1 MAITGYDPDNIPVGI
16 SAPQAYDDDTGI
28 LTPSIQDQPMDEE
41 EFRSRVRQAI
51 EDAAVYIDSYI
62 APERENAMSFYLGNA
77 FGDEEQGRSQVV
89 MTEVRDTVLA
99 MLPSL
104 LRIFTGG
111 DKILEFIPKTAE
123 DVAVAEQMTDFI
135 NYIFMQENP
144 GFRILHDAM
153 KDALILKEGVLTW
166 YKQDKETV
174 EEYSYSGLSQDEA
187 TLIAQDPQVTV
198 LELREEQTFTAQTNV
213 VTMTPDMNMTP
224 RIFSMRVKRVIR
236 EPRYIV
242 ECIPVEQ
249 FIIDNQAT
257 SIDDALIVGRRKL
270 ATVSELVAMGY
281 DRDLVEMNA
290 GSGGFELNME
300 TLVRNPADQSFFG
313 VANGN
318 DESTDKVYY
327 VEAYIR
333 IDKDGDGI
341 AELHKVCTVGNGGYI
356 VHQEVVTEIP
366 FATLSP
372 DPTPHT
378 IFGKSIADQTMD
390 LQLIKSNIM
399 RNTLD
404 SLAQSIHPRTGFV
417 EGQVNVDDLMNNETG
432 ALIRMRSPGAIV
444 PFSTPFVGQP
454 ALGVMSYLDEIK
466 TQRTG
471 ISRASQGLDAEA
483 LQSTTR
489 AAVQAQLSSSQE
501 RLEMIARL
509 FADGLKRCFRGLL
522 HLVVQHQDKPK
533 IIRLRNKFVPIDPRG
548 WTADMDMVVNIALG
562 RGSDEQRMM
571 FLQQI
576 AAKQEQI
583 IQQYGPNNPMV
594 SIQQYVSTLNQI
606 TQLAGFQNPAQF
618 YSEPT
623 PEQVQ
628 AFVQSIAP
636 KQKSDPA
643 EMLAQVEAEKTRADI
658 LIAAAKQELETKKA
672 QADADLKRDQLIA
685 DVMLRAAEIQAK
697 YGAQVDVASINAEVN
712 RQRAEIEAMF
722 SLQSQREQA
731 MMQTQP
737 MPPPMP
743 MPPQPM
749 PMPPQPMPMP
759 PMMPPGIR

>member
-1 MAITGYDPDNIPVGI
+1 MAISGYDPDNIPVSV
-16 SAPQAYDDDTGI
+16 SAPRAYDDDTGI
-28 LTPSIQDQPMDEE
+28 LTPGINDQPMDEE

-51 EDAAVYIDSYI
+51 EDAAVYIDTYI
-62 APERENAMSFYLGNA
+62 APERENAMSYYLGND
-77 FGDEEQGRSQVV
+77 FGDEEEGRSQVV

-111 DKILEFIPKTAE
+111 DKILEFVPKTAE
-123 DVAVAEQMTDFI
+123 DVEVAEQMTDFI

-174 EEYSYSGLSQDEA
+174 EEYSYSGLSQEEA
-187 TLIAQDPQVTV
+187 ALIAQDPQVTV
-198 LELREEQTFTAQTNV
+198 LELQEEQIFTAQTNV
-213 VTMTPDMNMTP
+213 VTMSPDMNMTP
-224 RIFSMRVKRVIR
+224 RVFSMRVKRVIR

-249 FIIDNQAT
+249 FLIDNQAT
-257 SIDDALIVGRRKL
+257 NIDDALIAGRRKL

-281 DRDLVEMNA
+281 DKDIVEMNA

-356 VHQEVVTEIP
+356 VHQEIVTEIP
-366 FATLSP
+366 FALLSP

-444 PFSTPFVGQP
+444 PFATPFVGQP
-454 ALGVMSYLDEIK
+454 ALGVMGYLDEIK

-501 RLEMIARL
+501 RIEMIARL
-509 FADGLKRCFRGLL
+509 FGDGLKRCFKGLL

-562 RGSDEQRMM
+562 RGSDEQRMI

-583 IQQYGPNNPMV
+583 LQQYGPNNPMV

-606 TQLAGFQNPAQF
+606 TQLAGFQNPSQF

-623 PEQVQ
+623 QEQMQQFMQSMAPEK
-628 AFVQSIAP
+628 
-636 KQKSDPA
+636 KQDPA

-722 SLQSQREQA
+722 SIQSQREQA
-731 MMQTQP
+731 MMQTQ
-737 MPPPMP
+737 M
-743 MPPQPM
+743 Q
-749 PMPPQPMPMP
+749 Q
-759 PMMPPGIR
+759 PMMPPGMM

>member
-1 MAITGYDPDNIPVGI
+1 MAISGYDPDNIPVNV
-16 SAPQAYDDDTGI
+16 SAPRAYDDDTGI
-28 LTPSIQDQPMDEE
+28 LTPGLQDQPMDEE
-41 EFRSRVRQAI
+41 EFRSRVRQSI
-51 EDAAVYIDSYI
+51 EDAAVYIDTYI
-62 APERENAMSFYLGNA
+62 APEREAAMSYYLGNS
-77 FGDEEQGRSQVV
+77 FGNEEQGSSQVV
-89 MTEVRDTVLA
+89 LTEVRDTVLA

-111 DKILEFIPKTAE
+111 DKVLEFVPKTAE
-123 DVAVAEQMTDFI
+123 DVEVAEQQTDFI

-166 YKQDKETV
+166 YKRDEETV
-174 EEYSYSGLSQDEA
+174 EEYSYSGLSQEEA
-187 TLIAQDPQVTV
+187 AMIAQDPSVTV
-198 LELREEQTFTAQTNV
+198 LEYREEQSVMQRDNV
-213 VTMTPDMNMTP
+213 VTMSPDVMMMP
-224 RIFSMRVKRVIR
+224 QMISMRVKRVIR
-236 EPRYIV
+236 EPRYVV

-257 SIDDALIVGRRKL
+257 CIEDALIVGRRKL

-281 DRDLVEMNA
+281 DKDLVEMNA

-313 VANGN
+313 IANGN

-356 VHQEVVTEIP
+356 VHQEIVTEAP
-366 FATLSP
+366 FSLLSP

-390 LQLIKSNIM
+390 LQLIKSSIM

-404 SLAQSIHPRTGFV
+404 SLAQSIRPRTLAV
-417 EGQVNVDDLMNNETG
+417 EGQVNMDDLLNNEIG
-432 ALIRMRSPGAIV
+432 AVIRARNPGAVV

-454 ALGVMSYLDEIK
+454 ALGVMAYVDEIK

-501 RLEMIARL
+501 RIEMIARL
-509 FADGLKRCFRGLL
+509 FADGLKRCFKGLL
-522 HLVVQHQDKPK
+522 HLVTQHQDKPK

-548 WTADMDMVVNIALG
+548 WTADMDMIVNIALG

-583 IQQYGPNNPMV
+583 LQQYGPNNPMV

-628 AFVQSIAP
+628 QFMQSMAP
-636 KQKSDPA
+636 EKKQDPA

-697 YGAQVDVASINAEVN
+697 YGSQVDVATINAEVN

-722 SLQSQREQA
+722 NLQSQREQA
-731 MMQTQP
+731 ILQQP
-737 MPPPMP
+737 A
-743 MPPQPM
+743 PQPM
-749 PMPPQPMPMP
+749 MPQG
-759 PMMPPGIR
+759 MMYG

>member
-1 MAITGYDPDNIPVGI
+1 MAISGYDPDNIPV
-16 SAPQAYDDDTGI
+16 SVDAPRAYDDETGI
-28 LTPSIQDQPMDEE
+28 LTPRLQDQPMDEE
-41 EFRSRVRQAI
+41 EFRSRVRQSI
-51 EDAAVYIDSYI
+51 EDAAIYIDTYI
-62 APERENAMSFYLGNA
+62 APERENAMSYYLGNS
-77 FGDEEQGRSQVV
+77 FGNEEEGSSQVV
-89 MTEVRDTVLA
+89 LTEVRDTVLA

-111 DKILEFIPKTAE
+111 DKVLEFVPKTAE
-123 DVAVAEQMTDFI
+123 DVEVAEQQTDFI

-166 YKQDKETV
+166 YKRDEETV
-174 EEYSYSGLSQDEA
+174 EEYSYSGLSQEEA
-187 TLIAQDPQVTV
+187 ALIAQDPSVTV
-198 LELREEQTFTAQTNV
+198 LEYREEQSMMQRDNV
-213 VTMTPDMNMTP
+213 VTMSPDVMMMP
-224 RIFSMRVKRVIR
+224 QMISMRVKRVIR
-236 EPRYIV
+236 EPRYVV

-257 SIDDALIVGRRKL
+257 CIEDALIVGRRKL

-281 DRDLVEMNA
+281 DKDLVEMNA

-313 VANGN
+313 IANGN

-356 VHQEVVTEIP
+356 VHQEIVTEAP
-366 FATLSP
+366 FSLLSP

-390 LQLIKSNIM
+390 LQLIKSSIM

-404 SLAQSIHPRTGFV
+404 SLAQSIRPRTLAV
-417 EGQVNVDDLMNNETG
+417 EGQVNMDDLLNNEIG
-432 ALIRMRSPGAIV
+432 AVIRARNPGAVV

-454 ALGVMSYLDEIK
+454 ALGVMAYVDEIK

-501 RLEMIARL
+501 RIEMIARL
-509 FADGLKRCFRGLL
+509 FADGLKRCFKGLL
-522 HLVVQHQDKPK
+522 HLVTQHQDKPK

-548 WTADMDMVVNIALG
+548 WTADMDMIVNIALG

-583 IQQYGPNNPMV
+583 LQQYGPNNPMV

-628 AFVQSIAP
+628 QFMQSMAP
-636 KQKSDPA
+636 EKKQDPA

-697 YGAQVDVASINAEVN
+697 YGSQVDVATINAEVN

-722 SLQSQREQA
+722 NLQSQREQA
-731 MMQTQP
+731 ILQQP
-737 MPPPMP
+737 A
-743 MPPQPM
+743 PQPM
-749 PMPPQPMPMP
+749 MPQG
-759 PMMPPGIR
+759 MMYG

>member
-1 MAITGYDPDNIPVGI
+1 MAISGYDPDNIPVNV
-16 SAPQAYDDDTGI
+16 SAPRAYDDDTGI
-28 LTPSIQDQPMDEE
+28 LTPSMQDQPMDEE
-41 EFRSRVRQAI
+41 EFRSRVRQSI
-51 EDAAVYIDSYI
+51 EDASIYIDTYI
-62 APERENAMSFYLGNA
+62 APEREAAMSYYLGNA
-77 FGDEEQGRSQVV
+77 FGNEEEGSSQVV
-89 MTEVRDTVLA
+89 LTEVRDTVLA

-111 DKILEFIPKTAE
+111 DKVLEFVPKTAE
-123 DVAVAEQMTDFI
+123 DVEAAEQQTDFI

-153 KDALILKEGVLTW
+153 KDALILKDGVLTW
-166 YKQDKETV
+166 YKLDEETV
-174 EEYSYSGLSQDEA
+174 EEYSYSGLSQEEA
-187 TLIAQDPQVTV
+187 AMIAQDPSVTV
-198 LELREEQTFTAQTNV
+198 LEYTEEQSIMQRDNV
-213 VTMTPDMNMTP
+213 VTMTPDVMMMP
-224 RIFSMRVKRVIR
+224 QMISMRIKRVIR
-236 EPRYIV
+236 EPRYVV

-249 FIIDNQAT
+249 FIIDNQANN
-257 SIDDALIVGRRKL
+257 IKDALLVGRRKL

-281 DRDLVEMNA
+281 DKDLIEMNA

-300 TLVRNPADQSFFG
+300 TLVRNPADQTFFG
-313 VANGN
+313 ISNGN
-318 DESTDKVYY
+318 DESTDRVYY

-356 VHQEVVTEIP
+356 VHQEIVTEAP
-366 FATLSP
+366 FALLSP

-390 LQLIKSNIM
+390 LQLIKSSIM

-404 SLAQSIHPRTGFV
+404 SLAQSIRPRTLAV
-417 EGQVNVDDLMNNETG
+417 EGQVNMDDLLNNEIG
-432 ALIRMRSPGAIV
+432 AIIRARNPGAVV
-444 PFSTPFVGQP
+444 PFATPFVGQP
-454 ALGVMSYLDEIK
+454 ALGVMAYVDEIK

-471 ISRASQGLDAEA
+471 LSRASQGLDAEA
-483 LQSTTR
+483 LQSTTS

-501 RLEMIARL
+501 RIEMIARL
-509 FADGLKRCFRGLL
+509 FADGLKQCFQGLL
-522 HLVVQHQDKPK
+522 RLVVQHQDKPK

-548 WTADMDMVVNIALG
+548 WTADMDMIVNIALG

-583 IQQYGPNNPMV
+583 LQQYGPNNPMV
-594 SIQQYVSTLNQI
+594 SIQQYISTLNQV

-618 YSEPT
+618 YSEPS

-628 AFVQSIAP
+628 QFMQSMAP
-636 KQKSDPA
+636 EKQDPA

-697 YGAQVDVASINAEVN
+697 YGSQVDVATINAEVN

-722 SLQSQREQA
+722 NLQSQREQA
-731 MMQTQP
+731 ILQQP
-737 MPPPMP
+737 A
-743 MPPQPM
+743 PQPM
-749 PMPPQPMPMP
+749 MPQG
-759 PMMPPGIR
+759 MMYG

>member
-1 MAITGYDPDNIPVGI
+1 MAISGYDPDNIPV
-16 SAPQAYDDDTGI
+16 SVSTPRAYDDDTGI
-28 LTPSIQDQPMDEE
+28 LTPGMQDQPMDEE
-41 EFRSRVRQAI
+41 EFRSRVRQSI
-51 EDAAVYIDSYI
+51 EDAAIYIDTYI
-62 APERENAMSFYLGNA
+62 APEREAAMSYYLGNS
-77 FGDEEQGRSQVV
+77 FGNEEEGSSQVV
-89 MTEVRDTVLA
+89 LTEVRDTVLA

-111 DKILEFIPKTAE
+111 DKVLEFVPKTAE
-123 DVAVAEQMTDFI
+123 DVEVAEQQTDFI
-135 NYIFMQENP
+135 NYIFSQENP

-153 KDALILKEGVLTW
+153 KDALILKDGVLTW
-166 YKQDKETV
+166 YKRDEETV
-174 EEYSYSGLSQDEA
+174 EEYSYSGLSQEEA
-187 TLIAQDPQVTV
+187 AMIAQDPSVTV
-198 LELREEQTFTAQTNV
+198 LEYVEEQSMMQRDNV
-213 VTMTPDMNMTP
+213 VTMTPDVMMMP
-224 RIFSMRVKRVIR
+224 QMISMRIKRVIR
-236 EPRYIV
+236 EPRYVV

-257 SIDDALIVGRRKL
+257 NIKDALIIGRRKL

-281 DRDLVEMNA
+281 DKDLVEMNA

-300 TLVRNPADQSFFG
+300 TLVRNPADQTFFG
-313 VANGN
+313 ISNGN

-356 VHQEVVTEIP
+356 VHQEIVTEAP
-366 FATLSP
+366 FALLSP

-390 LQLIKSNIM
+390 LQLIKSSIM

-404 SLAQSIHPRTGFV
+404 SLAQSIRPRTLAV
-417 EGQVNVDDLMNNETG
+417 EGQVNMDDLLNNEIG
-432 ALIRMRSPGAIV
+432 AVIRARNPGAVV
-444 PFSTPFVGQP
+444 PFATPFVGQP
-454 ALGVMSYLDEIK
+454 ALGVMAYVDEIK

-501 RLEMIARL
+501 RIEMIARL
-509 FADGLKRCFRGLL
+509 FADGLKQCFQGLL
-522 HLVVQHQDKPK
+522 RLVVQHQDKPK

-548 WTADMDMVVNIALG
+548 WTADMDMIVNIALG

-583 IQQYGPNNPMV
+583 LQQYGPNNPMV

-628 AFVQSIAP
+628 QFMQSMAP
-636 KQKSDPA
+636 EKKQDPA

-685 DVMLRAAEIQAK
+685 DVMLKAAEIQAK
-697 YGAQVDVASINAEVN
+697 YGSQVDVAAINAEVN
-712 RQRAEIEAMF
+712 RQRTEIEAMF
-722 SLQSQREQA
+722 NLQSQREQA
-731 MMQTQP
+731 ILQQP
-737 MPPPMP
+737 A
-743 MPPQPM
+743 PQPM
-749 PMPPQPMPMP
+749 MPQG
-759 PMMPPGIR
+759 MMYG